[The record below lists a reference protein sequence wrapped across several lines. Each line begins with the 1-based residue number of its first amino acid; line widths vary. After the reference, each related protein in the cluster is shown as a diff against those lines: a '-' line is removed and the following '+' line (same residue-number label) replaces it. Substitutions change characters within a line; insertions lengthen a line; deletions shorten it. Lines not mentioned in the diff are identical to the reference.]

1 MLIAHECMLS
11 VNVEF
16 TAAIVANV
24 VYLICP
30 SQIYILLLLKHGVC
44 QTEAVNLKMKSQRDA
59 KAYISQHKQWEID
72 RTLSIWNSKT

>member
-16 TAAIVANV
+16 TAAKVANV

-30 SQIYILLLLKHGVC
+30 SQIYILLKHGVC

-59 KAYISQHKQWEID
+59 RAYISQHKQWEID
-72 RTLSIWNSKT
+72 RTSSI